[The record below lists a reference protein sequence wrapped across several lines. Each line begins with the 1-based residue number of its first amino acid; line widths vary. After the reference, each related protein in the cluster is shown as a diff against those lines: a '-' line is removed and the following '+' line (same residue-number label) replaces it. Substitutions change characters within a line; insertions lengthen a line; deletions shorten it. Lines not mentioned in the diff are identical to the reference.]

1 MLTLVYPWN
10 QLATICAA
18 FCRNPCSIKGGSQQA
33 RCCDGIT
40 SRGRGMLVVPVLAV
54 YAQYF
59 PSFDELPL
67 VDEYVDPN
75 YYADVG
81 GGTMLPVKHW

>member
-1 MLTLVYPWN
+1 MPFLV
-10 QLATICAA
+10 
-18 FCRNPCSIKGGSQQA
+18 FC
-33 RCCDGIT
+33 
-40 SRGRGMLVVPVLAV
+40 
-54 YAQYF
+54 AQYF

>member
-1 MLTLVYPWN
+1 
-10 QLATICAA
+10 
-18 FCRNPCSIKGGSQQA
+18 
-33 RCCDGIT
+33 
-40 SRGRGMLVVPVLAV
+40 MLVVPVLAV